1 MKHILRERMIINESE
16 RSRILG
22 LHDNF
27 RKTMGGFLHEQNM
40 DEATKFFES
49 QKTKYN
55 KFPINGKVVP
65 YDKTFGYEVANA
77 DGTKYILLPNG
88 TAVVDNDGTGYK
100 PLAGYIW
107 TKSPYVAKPTD
118 SDGNG
123 IPDTLQRPQ
132 DKSALSNSG
141 TEPIL
146 PPSRKDIRAGY
157 NQRNKDAA
165 TLKKERD
172 NQLSLMDNEI
182 KTLEAQ
188 NKQYNEVLANTRL
201 SAKMTPEQKT
211 SYSTAIQNN
220 NLKIKNKQ
228 AEKTKLTS
236 TPLGG
241 ETVTTSTTTVNPQ
254 TLKSRED
261 QAAIDAGRGL

>member
-16 RSRILG
+16 RSRILC

-27 RKTMGGFLHEQNM
+27 RRTIGGFLHEQNM
-40 DEATKFFES
+40 DESTKFFEN

-65 YDKTFGYEVANA
+65 YEKTFGYEVANA

-88 TAVVDNDGTGYK
+88 TAVVDNGTGYK
-100 PLAGYIW
+100 PLEGYTW
-107 TKSPYVAKPTD
+107 TKSPYVAGSTPGSTPAGPGLSRFNAD

-123 IPDTLQRPQ
+123 IPDYLQTQNTQ
-132 DKSALSNSG
+132 DKSALPTPG

-146 PPSRKDIRAGY
+146 PPSRKDIRQGY
-157 NQRNKDAA
+157 RQRNQDAA

-182 KTLEAQ
+182 KTLESQ
-188 NKQYNEVLANTRL
+188 NKQYNDALTNTRL
-201 SAKMTPEQKT
+201 SAKMTTEQKT

-228 AEKTKLTS
+228 AEKTKLKAS
-236 TPLGG
+236 PLGG
-241 ETVTTSTTTVNPQ
+241 
-254 TLKSRED
+254 
-261 QAAIDAGRGL
+261 I